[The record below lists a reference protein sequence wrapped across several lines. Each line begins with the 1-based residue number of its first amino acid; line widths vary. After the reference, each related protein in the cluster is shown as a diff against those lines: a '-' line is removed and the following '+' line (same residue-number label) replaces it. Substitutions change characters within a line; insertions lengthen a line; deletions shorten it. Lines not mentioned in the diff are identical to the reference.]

1 MLKNNTVL
9 KILSVLIAVCL
20 WMYVMGSVN
29 PMTTQTIENIPVEL
43 LNQDTLQERGLAVRS
58 GMGFSVD
65 VIVEGNRSILHELDK
80 DKVKA
85 TVDVF
90 GYEEGQNS
98 VPVQVEVPDNV
109 RLKEVKTPRIDITV
123 DELISAYKK
132 VDVKFVGRS
141 SFGTEPGVVATS
153 PAEIEVKGAKTLVNS
168 VKTVQ
173 ARLNAAE
180 ISDDPKSFR
189 AKLQALNQNGEQ
201 IYDVTLSAETV
212 GVEAALYYTKTVTLE
227 VKTAGDLPKGYELE
241 EISAPKEIKIS
252 GMKDDLDSVEKIE
265 TEPVDMRQ
273 IKSDTAIELKPIL
286 PSGIQVSQGSKKAVA
301 EIKIKRLTE

>member
-65 VIVEGNRSILHELDK
+65 VVVEGNRSILHELDK

-141 SFGTEPGVVATS
+141 TFGTEPGVVATS

-252 GMKDDLDSVEKIE
+252 GMKEYLDSVEKIE
-265 TEPVDMRQ
+265 TEPVDMGQ

>member
-65 VIVEGNRSILHELDK
+65 VVVEGNRSILHELDK

-141 SFGTEPGVVATS
+141 TFGTEPGVVATS

-252 GMKDDLDSVEKIE
+252 GMKEDLDSVEKIE
-265 TEPVDMRQ
+265 TEPVDMGQ

>member
-9 KILSVLIAVCL
+9 KILSILIAVCL

-65 VIVEGNRSILHELDK
+65 IIVEGNRSILHELDK
-80 DKVKA
+80 DKIKA

-90 GYEEGQNS
+90 GYEEGENS
-98 VPVQVEVPDNV
+98 VPIQVEVPNNV
-109 RLKEVKTPRIDITV
+109 RLKEVKTPRIEITV

-132 VDVKFVGRS
+132 VDIKFVGKAES
-141 SFGTEPGVVATS
+141 GTEPAVIATS
-153 PAEIEVKGAKTLVNS
+153 PTEIEVKGAKTLVNS
-168 VKTVQ
+168 IKTVQ

-180 ISDDPKSFR
+180 LSDDPKSFQ

-201 IYDVTLSAETV
+201 IYDVTLSADTAE
-212 GVEAALYYTKTVTLE
+212 VEVVLYHTKTVPLE
-227 VKTAGDLPKGYELE
+227 VKTIGRLPKGYELE
-241 EISAPKEIKIS
+241 DLSAPEEIKIC
-252 GMKDDLDSVEKIE
+252 GAKEDLDSIEKIE
-265 TEPVDMRQ
+265 TEPVDISQM
-273 IKSDTAIELKPIL
+273 KASATLELQPIL
-286 PSGIQVSQGSKKAVA
+286 PSGVQVSEGSKKAAA

>member
-1 MLKNNTVL
+1 
-9 KILSVLIAVCL
+9 
-20 WMYVMGSVN
+20 MGSVN

-80 DKVKA
+80 DKVKV

-286 PSGIQVSQGSKKAVA
+286 PSVIQVSQGSKKAVA